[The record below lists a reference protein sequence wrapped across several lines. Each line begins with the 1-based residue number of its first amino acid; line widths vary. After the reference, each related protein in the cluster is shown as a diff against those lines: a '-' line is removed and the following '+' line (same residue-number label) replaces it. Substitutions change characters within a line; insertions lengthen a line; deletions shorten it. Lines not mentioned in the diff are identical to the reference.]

1 MDCVRHKLSHDMT
14 PIVLINGAKQSKI
27 SIFNRNMQF
36 GDGLFET
43 CLVENKKALFWTN
56 HLTRLNRGCEQ
67 LEIGKIDESTWL
79 SDIKKALSL
88 CSYDRCVVKLILSR
102 GESLRGYG
110 FKDAIKPVR
119 AVIVSELQK
128 VILNHSFSLE
138 YCQSGYDSNPKLA
151 GIKHCNRLE
160 QVLARAGLKSDEG
173 IMLDENHNVIS
184 VTQGN
189 IYAIH
194 GNTLITPKL
203 DKCGV
208 EGTRR
213 AVILDL
219 TKLLGIKVKVD
230 TLSVKEL
237 GQADEVFISNSII
250 GIQSISEI
258 GNIGFGA
265 NPITK
270 KIKDAYTE
278 KIEDRNSWKC
288 I

>member
-1 MDCVRHKLSHDMT
+1 MT

-27 SIFNRNMQF
+27 SIFNRNVQF

-43 CLVENKKALFWTN
+43 CVVENKKILFWVN
-56 HLTRLNRGCEQ
+56 HFARLNRGCEK
-67 LEIGKIDESTWL
+67 LKISKVDESVWL
-79 SDIKKALSL
+79 SDVKKALSL
-88 CSYDRCVVKLILSR
+88 CSYDHCVVKLILSR

-110 FKDAIKPVR
+110 FKDDIKPVR

-128 VILNHSFSLE
+128 VTFNKSFCLE

-194 GNTLITPKL
+194 GNTMITPKL

-213 AVILDL
+213 AVIFGL
-219 TKLLGIKVKVD
+219 TKHLGIKVKIEV
-230 TLSVKEL
+230 LSVEKL

-250 GIQSISEI
+250 GIQSISQI
-258 GNIGFGA
+258 GDIGLGES
-265 NPITK
+265 PITK
-270 KIKDAYTE
+270 KIKDAFTE
-278 KIEDRNSWKC
+278 KRADSNSWQC

>member
-1 MDCVRHKLSHDMT
+1 MT

-27 SIFNRNMQF
+27 SIFNRNIQF

-43 CLVENKKALFWTN
+43 CVIENKKILFWVN
-56 HLTRLNRGCEQ
+56 HFARLNKGCEQ
-67 LEIGKIDESTWL
+67 LKISRVDESVWL
-79 SDIKKALSL
+79 SDVKKALSL

-102 GESLRGYG
+102 GDSLRGYG
-110 FKDAIKPVR
+110 FKDDIKPVR

-128 VILNHSFSLE
+128 VTFNKSFCLE

-194 GNTLITPKL
+194 GNSLITPKL

-213 AVILDL
+213 DVILDL
-219 TKLLGIKVKVD
+219 AKLLGIKVKVD

-237 GQADEVFISNSII
+237 GQANEVFISNSII
-250 GIQSISEI
+250 GIQSISQIDDISFSE
-258 GNIGFGA
+258 NL
-265 NPITK
+265 ITK
-270 KIKDAYTE
+270 KIKDAFTE
-278 KIEDRNSWKC
+278 KMEDSNSWQC

>member
-1 MDCVRHKLSHDMT
+1 MT

-27 SIFNRNMQF
+27 SIFNRNVQF

-43 CLVENKKALFWTN
+43 CVVENKKILFWVN
-56 HLTRLNRGCEQ
+56 HFARLNRGCEQ
-67 LEIGKIDESTWL
+67 LKICKVDESVWL

-88 CSYDRCVVKLILSR
+88 CSYDCCVVKLILSR

-110 FKDAIKPVR
+110 FKDDIKPVR
-119 AVIVSELQK
+119 AVIISELQQATF
-128 VILNHSFSLE
+128 NHSFSLE

-160 QVLARAGLKSDEG
+160 QVLARAGLRSDEG

-194 GNTLITPKL
+194 GNTLTTPKL

-219 TKLLGIKVKVD
+219 AKLLGIRVKID
-230 TLSVKEL
+230 TLSTKEL

-258 GNIGFGA
+258 GDIGFGE

-270 KIKDAYTE
+270 KIKDTFMEKTE
-278 KIEDRNSWKC
+278 DSNSWQC

>member
-1 MDCVRHKLSHDMT
+1 MT

-27 SIFNRNMQF
+27 SIFNRNIQF

-43 CLVENKKALFWTN
+43 CVIENKKILFWVN
-56 HLTRLNRGCEQ
+56 HFARLNKGCEQ
-67 LEIGKIDESTWL
+67 LKISRVDESVWL
-79 SDIKKALSL
+79 SDVKKALSL

-110 FKDAIKPVR
+110 FKDDIKPVR

-128 VILNHSFSLE
+128 VTFNKSFCLE

-194 GNTLITPKL
+194 GNSLITPKL

-213 AVILDL
+213 DVILDL
-219 TKLLGIKVKVD
+219 AKLLGIKVKVD
-230 TLSVKEL
+230 TLSVEKL
-237 GQADEVFISNSII
+237 GQADELFISNSII
-250 GIQSISEI
+250 GIQSISQI
-258 GNIGFGA
+258 GDISFSENL
-265 NPITK
+265 ITK
-270 KIKDAYTE
+270 KIKDAFTE
-278 KIEDRNSWKC
+278 KMEDSNSWQC

>member
-1 MDCVRHKLSHDMT
+1 MT

-27 SIFNRNMQF
+27 SIFNRNAQF

-43 CLVENKKALFWTN
+43 CVVENKKILFWVN
-56 HLTRLNRGCEQ
+56 HFARLNRGCEQ
-67 LEIGKIDESTWL
+67 LKISKVDESVWL
-79 SDIKKALSL
+79 SDVKKALSL
-88 CSYDRCVVKLILSR
+88 CSYDHCVVKLILSR

-110 FKDAIKPVR
+110 FKDDIKPVR

-128 VILNHSFSLE
+128 TTPNNSFCLE

-160 QVLARAGLKSDEG
+160 EVLARAGLKSDEG

-189 IYAIH
+189 IYAIL
-194 GNTLITPKL
+194 GNKLITPKL

-219 TKLLGIKVKVD
+219 TKHLDIKVKVEV
-230 TLSVKEL
+230 LSVEKL

-250 GIQSISEI
+250 GIQSISQI
-258 GNIGFGA
+258 GDIGLGESP
-265 NPITK
+265 NNK
-270 KIKDAYTE
+270 K
-278 KIEDRNSWKC
+278 N
-288 I
+288 

>member
-1 MDCVRHKLSHDMT
+1 MT
-14 PIVLINGAKQSKI
+14 PIVLINGAQQSKI
-27 SIFNRNMQF
+27 SIFNRNIQF

-43 CLVENKKALFWTN
+43 CVVENKKILFWVN
-56 HLTRLNRGCEQ
+56 HFARLNRGCEQ
-67 LEIGKIDESTWL
+67 LKISKVDESVWL
-79 SDIKKALSL
+79 SDVKKALSL

-102 GESLRGYG
+102 GDSLRGYG
-110 FKDAIKPVR
+110 FKDDIKPVR

-128 VILNHSFSLE
+128 VTFNHSFSLE

-194 GNTLITPKL
+194 DNTLITPKL

-219 TKLLGIKVKVD
+219 AKLLGIKVKVD
-230 TLSVKEL
+230 TLSIKEL

-250 GIQSISEI
+250 GIQFISQI
-258 GNIGFGA
+258 GDIGFGK
-265 NPITK
+265 NSITK
-270 KIKDAYTE
+270 KIKDAFKKKTE
-278 KIEDRNSWKC
+278 DSNSWQC

>member
-1 MDCVRHKLSHDMT
+1 MT

-27 SIFNRNMQF
+27 SIFNRNAQF

-43 CLVENKKALFWTN
+43 CVVENKKILFWVN
-56 HLTRLNRGCEQ
+56 HFARLNRGCEQ
-67 LEIGKIDESTWL
+67 LKISRVDESVWL
-79 SDIKKALSL
+79 SDVKKALSL

-110 FKDAIKPVR
+110 FKDDIKPVR

-128 VILNHSFSLE
+128 VTFNKSFCLE

-213 AVILDL
+213 DVILDL
-219 TKLLGIKVKVD
+219 AKLLGIKVKVD

-237 GQADEVFISNSII
+237 GQANEVFISNSII
-250 GIQSISEI
+250 GIQSITQI
-258 GNIGFGA
+258 GDISFNE

-270 KIKDAYTE
+270 KIKDAFME
-278 KIEDRNSWKC
+278 KRKDSNSWQC

>member
-1 MDCVRHKLSHDMT
+1 MT

-27 SIFNRNMQF
+27 SIFNRNSQF

-43 CLVENKKALFWTN
+43 CLVENKKILFWIN
-56 HLTRLNRGCEQ
+56 HFDRLNRGCKQ
-67 LEIGKIDESTWL
+67 LKITKVDESVWL
-79 SDIKKALSL
+79 SDVKKALSL
-88 CSYDRCVVKLILSR
+88 CNYDRCVVKLILSR
-102 GESLRGYG
+102 GESQRGYG
-110 FKDAIKPVR
+110 FKDDIKPVR
-119 AVIVSELQK
+119 AVIISELQK
-128 VILNHSFSLE
+128 ATLNNSFSLE

-160 QVLARAGLKSDEG
+160 QILARAGLKSDEG
-173 IMLDENHNVIS
+173 IMLDENCNVIS

-219 TKLLGIKVKVD
+219 AKLQGIKVKVEA
-230 TLSVKEL
+230 LSVEKL

-250 GIQSISEI
+250 GIQSISQIGEI
-258 GNIGFGA
+258 SFGES
-265 NPITK
+265 PITK
-270 KIKDAYTE
+270 KIKDAFTE
-278 KIEDRNSWKC
+278 KKEDSNSWQC

>member
-1 MDCVRHKLSHDMT
+1 MT
-14 PIVLINGAKQSKI
+14 PIVLINGARQSKI
-27 SIFNRNMQF
+27 SIFNRNVHF

-43 CLVENKKALFWTN
+43 CVVENKKILFWTN
-56 HLTRLNRGCEQ
+56 HFARLNRGCEQ
-67 LEIGKIDESTWL
+67 LIIGKVDESVWL
-79 SDIKKALSL
+79 SDVKKALSL
-88 CSYDRCVVKLILSR
+88 CSYDHCVVKLILSR

-110 FKDAIKPVR
+110 FKDDIKPVR

-128 VILNHSFSLE
+128 TTPNKSFCLE

-189 IYAIH
+189 IYAILS
-194 GNTLITPKL
+194 NKLITPKL

-219 TKLLGIKVKVD
+219 TKHLGINVKVEV
-230 TLSVKEL
+230 LSVEKL

-250 GIQSISEI
+250 GIQSISQI
-258 GNIGFGA
+258 GDIGLGES
-265 NPITK
+265 PITK
-270 KIKDAYTE
+270 KIKDAFTE
-278 KIEDRNSWKC
+278 KRKDSNSWQC
-288 I
+288 V

>member
-1 MDCVRHKLSHDMT
+1 MT
-14 PIVLINGAKQSKI
+14 PIVLINGAQQSKI
-27 SIFNRNMQF
+27 SIFNRNIQF

-43 CLVENKKALFWTN
+43 CVVENEEILFWVN
-56 HLTRLNRGCEQ
+56 HFARLNRGCEQ
-67 LEIGKIDESTWL
+67 LKINKVDESAWL
-79 SDIKKALSL
+79 SDVKKALSL
-88 CSYDRCVVKLILSR
+88 CSYNRCVVKLILSR

-110 FKDAIKPVR
+110 FKDDIKPVR

-128 VILNHSFSLE
+128 ATFNHSFSLE

-160 QVLARAGLKSDEG
+160 QVLARASLKSDEG
-173 IMLDENHNVIS
+173 IMLDENHHVIS

-189 IYAIH
+189 IYAIS

-219 TKLLGIKVKVD
+219 ATLLGIKVKVD
-230 TLSVKEL
+230 TLSVDEL

-250 GIQSISEI
+250 GIQSIGQI
-258 GNIGFGA
+258 GDIGFGES
-265 NPITK
+265 PITK
-270 KIKDAYTE
+270 KIKDAFKE
-278 KIEDRNSWKC
+278 KIEDSNSWQC

>member
-1 MDCVRHKLSHDMT
+1 MT
-14 PIVLINGAKQSKI
+14 PIVLINGARQSKI
-27 SIFNRNMQF
+27 SIFNRNVQF

-43 CLVENKKALFWTN
+43 CVVENKEILFWVN
-56 HLTRLNRGCEQ
+56 HFARLNRGCDQ
-67 LEIGKIDESTWL
+67 LKISKVDESVWL
-79 SDIKKALSL
+79 SDVKKALSL

-102 GESLRGYG
+102 GDSLRGYG
-110 FKDAIKPVR
+110 FKDNIKPVR

-128 VILNHSFSLE
+128 VTFNHSFSLE

-151 GIKHCNRLE
+151 GIMHCNRLE

-194 GNTLITPKL
+194 DNTLITPKL

-219 TKLLGIKVKVD
+219 AKLLGIKVKVD
-230 TLSVKEL
+230 TLSIKEL

-250 GIQSISEI
+250 GIQSISQI
-258 GNIGFGA
+258 GDIGLGES
-265 NPITK
+265 PITK
-270 KIKDAYTE
+270 KIKDAFTE
-278 KIEDRNSWKC
+278 KRADSNSWQC

>member
-1 MDCVRHKLSHDMT
+1 MT

-27 SIFNRNMQF
+27 SIFNRNSQF

-43 CLVENKKALFWTN
+43 CLVENKKILFWIN
-56 HLTRLNRGCEQ
+56 HFDRLNRGCKQ
-67 LEIGKIDESTWL
+67 LKITKVDESVWL
-79 SDIKKALSL
+79 SDVKKALSL

-102 GESLRGYG
+102 GESQRGYR
-110 FKDAIKPVR
+110 FKDDIKPVR
-119 AVIVSELQK
+119 AVIILELQK
-128 VILNHSFSLE
+128 AALNNSFSLE

-173 IMLDENHNVIS
+173 IMLDENCNVIS

-219 TKLLGIKVKVD
+219 AKLLGIKVKVEA
-230 TLSVKEL
+230 LSVEKL

-250 GIQSISEI
+250 GIQSISQIGEI
-258 GNIGFGA
+258 SFGES
-265 NPITK
+265 PITK
-270 KIKDAYTE
+270 KIKDAFTE
-278 KIEDRNSWKC
+278 KKEDSNSWQC

>member
-1 MDCVRHKLSHDMT
+1 MT

-27 SIFNRNMQF
+27 SIFNRNSQF

-43 CLVENKKALFWTN
+43 CLVENKKILFWTN
-56 HLTRLNRGCEQ
+56 HFARLNRGCEQ
-67 LEIGKIDESTWL
+67 LKISKVDESVWL
-79 SDIKKALSL
+79 SDVKKALSL

-110 FKDAIKPVR
+110 FKDDIKPVR
-119 AVIVSELQK
+119 AVIVLELQNTT
-128 VILNHSFSLE
+128 LNNLFSLE
-138 YCQSGYDSNPKLA
+138 YCQSGYNSNPKLA

-213 AVILDL
+213 AIILDL
-219 TKLLGIKVKVD
+219 AKLLGIKVKVD
-230 TLSVKEL
+230 TLSAKEL
-237 GQADEVFISNSII
+237 VQADEVFISNSIKE
-250 GIQSISEI
+250 IQSITQIGEI
-258 GNIGFGA
+258 SFGES
-265 NPITK
+265 PITK
-270 KIKDAYTE
+270 KIKDAFRE
-278 KIEDRNSWKC
+278 KRKDSNSWQC

>member
-1 MDCVRHKLSHDMT
+1 MT

-27 SIFNRNMQF
+27 SIFNRNLQF

-43 CLVENKKALFWTN
+43 CVVENKKILFWVN
-56 HLTRLNRGCEQ
+56 HFARLNKGCEQ
-67 LEIGKIDESTWL
+67 LKISKVDESVWL
-79 SDIKKALSL
+79 SDVKKALSL

-110 FKDAIKPVR
+110 FKDDIKPVR

-128 VILNHSFSLE
+128 TTLNNSFSLE
-138 YCQSGYDSNPKLA
+138 YCHSGYNSNPKLA

-194 GNTLITPKL
+194 GNKLITPKL

-219 TKLLGIKVKVD
+219 TKHLGIEVKVEV
-230 TLSVKEL
+230 LSVEKL

-250 GIQSISEI
+250 GIQSIRQI
-258 GNIGFGA
+258 GGIGLGES
-265 NPITK
+265 PITK
-270 KIKDAYTE
+270 KIKDAFRE
-278 KIEDRNSWKC
+278 KRKDSNSWQC

>member
-1 MDCVRHKLSHDMT
+1 MT
-14 PIVLINGAKQSKI
+14 PIVLINGAQQSKI
-27 SIFNRNMQF
+27 SIFNRNIQF

-43 CLVENKKALFWTN
+43 CVVENKKILFWVN
-56 HLTRLNRGCEQ
+56 HFARLNRGCEQ
-67 LEIGKIDESTWL
+67 LKISKVDESVWL
-79 SDIKKALSL
+79 SDVKKALSL

-110 FKDAIKPVR
+110 FEDDIKPVR
-119 AVIVSELQK
+119 AVIVSEFQK
-128 VILNHSFSLE
+128 ATLNNSFSLE
-138 YCQSGYDSNPKLA
+138 YCHSGYDSNPKLA

-160 QVLARAGLKSDEG
+160 QVLARAGIKSDEG
-173 IMLDENHNVIS
+173 IMLDENNNVIS

-219 TKLLGIKVKVD
+219 AKPLGIKVKVD

-250 GIQSISEI
+250 EIQSISQI
-258 GNIGFGA
+258 GDISFGES
-265 NPITK
+265 PITK
-270 KIKDAYTE
+270 KIKDAFTE
-278 KIEDRNSWKC
+278 KMEDSNSWQC

>member
-1 MDCVRHKLSHDMT
+1 MT

-27 SIFNRNMQF
+27 SIFNRNVQF

-43 CLVENKKALFWTN
+43 CVVENKKILFWVN
-56 HLTRLNRGCEQ
+56 HFARLNRGCEQ
-67 LEIGKIDESTWL
+67 LKISKVDESVWL
-79 SDIKKALSL
+79 SDVKKALSL
-88 CSYDRCVVKLILSR
+88 CSYDHCVVKLILSR
-102 GESLRGYG
+102 GDSLRGYG
-110 FKDAIKPVR
+110 FKDDIKPVR

-128 VILNHSFSLE
+128 TTLNNSFCLE

-213 AVILDL
+213 DVILDL
-219 TKLLGIKVKVD
+219 AKLLGIKVKVD

-237 GQADEVFISNSII
+237 GQANEVFISNSII
-250 GIQSISEI
+250 GIQSISQI
-258 GNIGFGA
+258 GDISFSENL
-265 NPITK
+265 ITK
-270 KIKDAYTE
+270 KIKDAFTE
-278 KIEDRNSWKC
+278 KMEDSNSWQC

>member
-1 MDCVRHKLSHDMT
+1 MT

-27 SIFNRNMQF
+27 SIFNRNSQF

-43 CLVENKKALFWTN
+43 CLVENKKILFWIN
-56 HLTRLNRGCEQ
+56 HFDRLNRGCKQ
-67 LEIGKIDESTWL
+67 LKITKVDESVWL
-79 SDIKKALSL
+79 SDVKKALSL
-88 CSYDRCVVKLILSR
+88 CNYDRCVVKLILSR
-102 GESLRGYG
+102 GESQRGYG
-110 FKDAIKPVR
+110 FKDDIKPVR
-119 AVIVSELQK
+119 AVIISELQK
-128 VILNHSFSLE
+128 ATLNNSFSLE
-138 YCQSGYDSNPKLA
+138 YCQSGYDSNPKFA

-173 IMLDENHNVIS
+173 IMLDENCNVIS

-219 TKLLGIKVKVD
+219 AKLQGIKVRVEA
-230 TLSVKEL
+230 LSVEKL

-250 GIQSISEI
+250 GIQSISQIGEI
-258 GNIGFGA
+258 SFGES
-265 NPITK
+265 PITK
-270 KIKDAYTE
+270 KIKDAFTE
-278 KIEDRNSWKC
+278 KKEDSNSWQC

>member
-1 MDCVRHKLSHDMT
+1 MT

-27 SIFNRNMQF
+27 SIFNRNIQF

-43 CLVENKKALFWTN
+43 CVIENKKILFWVN
-56 HLTRLNRGCEQ
+56 HFARLNKGCEQ
-67 LEIGKIDESTWL
+67 LKISRVDESVWL
-79 SDIKKALSL
+79 SDVKKALSL

-110 FKDAIKPVR
+110 FKDDIKPVR

-128 VILNHSFSLE
+128 VTFNKSFCLE

-189 IYAIH
+189 IYAIL
-194 GNTLITPKL
+194 GNKLITPKL

-219 TKLLGIKVKVD
+219 TKHLGIKVKVEV
-230 TLSVKEL
+230 LSVEKL

-250 GIQSISEI
+250 GIQSISQI
-258 GNIGFGA
+258 GDIGLGES
-265 NPITK
+265 PITK
-270 KIKDAYTE
+270 KIKDAFTE
-278 KIEDRNSWKC
+278 KREDSNSWQC

>member
-1 MDCVRHKLSHDMT
+1 MT

-27 SIFNRNMQF
+27 SIFNRNIQF

-43 CLVENKKALFWTN
+43 CVVENKKILFWVN
-56 HLTRLNRGCEQ
+56 HFARLNRGCEQ
-67 LEIGKIDESTWL
+67 LKISKVDESVWL
-79 SDIKKALSL
+79 SDVKKALSL
-88 CSYDRCVVKLILSR
+88 YMYDRCVVKLILSR

-110 FKDAIKPVR
+110 FKDDIKPVR

-128 VILNHSFSLE
+128 TTLNNSFCLE

-189 IYAIH
+189 IYAIL
-194 GNTLITPKL
+194 GNKLITPKL

-219 TKLLGIKVKVD
+219 AKFLGIKIKVD
-230 TLSVKEL
+230 TLSVQVL

-250 GIQSISEI
+250 GIQSISQIGEI
-258 GNIGFGA
+258 GLGES
-265 NPITK
+265 PITK
-270 KIKDAYTE
+270 KIKDSFKE
-278 KIEDRNSWKC
+278 KREDSNSWQC

>member
-1 MDCVRHKLSHDMT
+1 MT

-43 CLVENKKALFWTN
+43 CWVENKKILFWIN
-56 HLTRLNRGCEQ
+56 HFERLNRGCE
-67 LEIGKIDESTWL
+67 LLKIGKVDESIWL
-79 SDIKKALSL
+79 SDVKKALSS
-88 CSYDRCVVKLILSR
+88 CSYNCCVVKLILSR

-110 FKDAIKPVR
+110 FDVDIKPVR

-128 VILNHSFSLE
+128 ATFNHSFSLE

-160 QVLARAGLKSDEG
+160 QVLAREGLKSDEG

-194 GNTLITPKL
+194 GNTLTTPKL

-219 TKLLGIKVKVD
+219 VKILGIKVKVEV
-230 TLSVKEL
+230 LSVEKL

-250 GIQSISEI
+250 GIQSIRQI
-258 GNIGFGA
+258 GGIGLGES
-265 NPITK
+265 PITK
-270 KIKDAYTE
+270 KIKDAFRE
-278 KIEDRNSWKC
+278 KRKDSNSWQC

>member
-1 MDCVRHKLSHDMT
+1 MT

-27 SIFNRNMQF
+27 SIFNRNIQF

-43 CLVENKKALFWTN
+43 CVVENKKILFWVN
-56 HLTRLNRGCEQ
+56 HFARLNRGCEQ
-67 LEIGKIDESTWL
+67 LKISKVDESIWL

-110 FKDAIKPVR
+110 FEDDIKPVR
-119 AVIVSELQK
+119 AVIVSEFQK
-128 VILNHSFSLE
+128 ATLNNSFCLE

-160 QVLARAGLKSDEG
+160 QVLARPGLKSDEG

-219 TKLLGIKVKVD
+219 AKPLGIKVKVD

-237 GQADEVFISNSII
+237 GQADEVFISNSIL
-250 GIQSISEI
+250 GIQSISQI
-258 GNIGFGA
+258 GVICFGES
-265 NPITK
+265 PITK
-270 KIKDAYTE
+270 KIKDAFTE
-278 KIEDRNSWKC
+278 KRADSNSWQC

>member
-1 MDCVRHKLSHDMT
+1 MT

-27 SIFNRNMQF
+27 SIFNRNSQF

-43 CLVENKKALFWTN
+43 CLVENKKILFWIN
-56 HLTRLNRGCEQ
+56 HFARLNRGCKQ
-67 LEIGKIDESTWL
+67 LKISKVDESVWL
-79 SDIKKALSL
+79 SDVKKALSL

-102 GESLRGYG
+102 GESQRGYG
-110 FKDAIKPVR
+110 FKDDIKPVR
-119 AVIVSELQK
+119 AVIISELQK
-128 VILNHSFSLE
+128 ATLNNSFSLE

-160 QVLARAGLKSDEG
+160 QVLARSDLKSDEG
-173 IMLDENHNVIS
+173 IMLDENCNVIS

-219 TKLLGIKVKVD
+219 AKLLGIKVKVEA
-230 TLSVKEL
+230 LSVEKL

-250 GIQSISEI
+250 GIQSISQIGEI
-258 GNIGFGA
+258 SFGES
-265 NPITK
+265 PITK
-270 KIKDAYTE
+270 KIKDAFTE
-278 KIEDRNSWKC
+278 KKEDSNSWQC

>member
-1 MDCVRHKLSHDMT
+1 MT

-27 SIFNRNMQF
+27 SIFNRNVQF

-43 CLVENKKALFWTN
+43 CVVENKKILFWVN
-56 HLTRLNRGCEQ
+56 HFARLNKGCEQ
-67 LEIGKIDESTWL
+67 LKISRVDESVWL
-79 SDIKKALSL
+79 SDVKKALSL

-110 FKDAIKPVR
+110 FKDDIKPVR

-128 VILNHSFSLE
+128 VTFNKSFCLE

-213 AVILDL
+213 DVILDL
-219 TKLLGIKVKVD
+219 AKLLGIKVKVD

-237 GQADEVFISNSII
+237 GQANEVFISNSII
-250 GIQSISEI
+250 GIQSISQI
-258 GNIGFGA
+258 GDISFSENL
-265 NPITK
+265 ITK
-270 KIKDAYTE
+270 KIKDAFTE
-278 KIEDRNSWKC
+278 KMEDSNSWQC

>member
-1 MDCVRHKLSHDMT
+1 MA
-14 PIVLINGAKQSKI
+14 PIVIINGAKQSKI
-27 SIFNRNMQF
+27 SIFNRNIQF

-43 CLVENKKALFWTN
+43 CVVENKKILFWVN
-56 HLTRLNRGCEQ
+56 HFARLNRGCEQ
-67 LEIGKIDESTWL
+67 LKMSKVDASVWL
-79 SDIKKALSL
+79 SDINKALSL
-88 CSYDRCVVKLILSR
+88 CSYDLCVVKLILSR

-110 FKDAIKPVR
+110 FEDDIKPVR
-119 AVIVSELQK
+119 AVIVSEFQK
-128 VILNHSFSLE
+128 ATLNNSFCLE

-219 TKLLGIKVKVD
+219 AKPLGIKVKVD

-237 GQADEVFISNSII
+237 GQANEVFISNSII
-250 GIQSISEI
+250 GIQSISQI
-258 GNIGFGA
+258 GDISFGES
-265 NPITK
+265 PITK
-270 KIKDAYTE
+270 KIKDAFKE
-278 KIEDRNSWKC
+278 KREDSNSWQC

>member
-1 MDCVRHKLSHDMT
+1 MT

-27 SIFNRNMQF
+27 SIFNRNIQF

-43 CLVENKKALFWTN
+43 CVVENKKILFWVN
-56 HLTRLNRGCEQ
+56 HFARLNRGCEQ
-67 LEIGKIDESTWL
+67 LKISKVDESVWL
-79 SDIKKALSL
+79 SDVKKALSL

-110 FKDAIKPVR
+110 FKDDIKPVR

-128 VILNHSFSLE
+128 TTLNNSFCLE

-219 TKLLGIKVKVD
+219 AKLLGIKVKVD

-250 GIQSISEI
+250 GIQSISQI
-258 GNIGFGA
+258 GDISFSENL
-265 NPITK
+265 ITK
-270 KIKDAYTE
+270 KIKDAFTE
-278 KIEDRNSWKC
+278 KMEDSNSWQC

>member
-1 MDCVRHKLSHDMT
+1 MT

-27 SIFNRNMQF
+27 SIFNRNTQF

-43 CLVENKKALFWTN
+43 CVVENKKILFWVN
-56 HLTRLNRGCEQ
+56 HFARLNRGCEQ
-67 LEIGKIDESTWL
+67 LKISKVDESVWL
-79 SDIKKALSL
+79 SDVKKALSL

-110 FKDAIKPVR
+110 FKDDIKPVR

-128 VILNHSFSLE
+128 TTLNNSFCLE

-194 GNTLITPKL
+194 DNTLITPKL

-219 TKLLGIKVKVD
+219 AKLLGIKVKVD
-230 TLSVKEL
+230 TLSIKEL

-250 GIQSISEI
+250 GIQFISQI
-258 GNIGFGA
+258 GNIGFGK
-265 NPITK
+265 NSITK
-270 KIKDAYTE
+270 KIKDAFKKKTE
-278 KIEDRNSWKC
+278 DINSWQC

>member
-1 MDCVRHKLSHDMT
+1 MA
-14 PIVLINGAKQSKI
+14 PIVIINGAKQSKI
-27 SIFNRNMQF
+27 SIFNRNAQF

-43 CLVENKKALFWTN
+43 CVVENKKILFWVN
-56 HLTRLNRGCEQ
+56 HFARLNKGCEQ
-67 LEIGKIDESTWL
+67 LKISRVDESVWL
-79 SDIKKALSL
+79 SDVKKALSL

-110 FKDAIKPVR
+110 FKDDIKPVR

-128 VILNHSFSLE
+128 VTFNKSFCLE

-213 AVILDL
+213 DVILDL
-219 TKLLGIKVKVD
+219 AKLLGIKVKVD

-237 GQADEVFISNSII
+237 GQANEVFISNSII
-250 GIQSISEI
+250 GIQSISQI
-258 GNIGFGA
+258 GDISFSENL
-265 NPITK
+265 ITK
-270 KIKDAYTE
+270 KIKDAFTE
-278 KIEDRNSWKC
+278 KMEDSNSWQC

>member
-1 MDCVRHKLSHDMT
+1 MI
-14 PIVLINGAKQSKI
+14 PIVLINGVKQSKI
-27 SIFNRNMQF
+27 SIFNRNIQF

-43 CLVENKKALFWTN
+43 CVVENKKILFWVN
-56 HLTRLNRGCEQ
+56 HFARLNRGCEQ
-67 LEIGKIDESTWL
+67 LKISKVDESVWL
-79 SDIKKALSL
+79 SDVKKALSL

-110 FKDAIKPVR
+110 FKDDIKLVR

-128 VILNHSFSLE
+128 ATLNKSFCLE

-189 IYAIH
+189 IFAIL
-194 GNTLITPKL
+194 GNKLITPKL

-213 AVILDL
+213 SVILDL
-219 TKLLGIKVKVD
+219 TKHLGIKVKVEV
-230 TLSVKEL
+230 LSVEKL

-250 GIQSISEI
+250 GIQSISQI
-258 GNIGFGA
+258 GDIGLGES
-265 NPITK
+265 PITK
-270 KIKDAYTE
+270 KIKDAFTE
-278 KIEDRNSWKC
+278 KMEDSNSWQC
-288 I
+288 V

>member
-1 MDCVRHKLSHDMT
+1 MT

-27 SIFNRNMQF
+27 SIFNRNSQF

-43 CLVENKKALFWTN
+43 CLVENKKILFWIN
-56 HLTRLNRGCEQ
+56 HFDRLNRGCKQ
-67 LEIGKIDESTWL
+67 LKITKVDESVWL
-79 SDIKKALSL
+79 SDVKKALSL
-88 CSYDRCVVKLILSR
+88 CNYDRCVVKLILSR
-102 GESLRGYG
+102 GESQRGYG
-110 FKDAIKPVR
+110 FKDDIKPVR
-119 AVIVSELQK
+119 AVIISELQK
-128 VILNHSFSLE
+128 ATLNNSFSLE

-160 QVLARAGLKSDEG
+160 QILARAGLKSDEG
-173 IMLDENHNVIS
+173 IMLDENCNVIS

-219 TKLLGIKVKVD
+219 AKLQGIKVKVEA
-230 TLSVKEL
+230 LSVEKL
-237 GQADEVFISNSII
+237 GQADEVFISNSIKE
-250 GIQSISEI
+250 IQSIGQIGEI
-258 GNIGFGA
+258 SFGES
-265 NPITK
+265 PITK
-270 KIKDAYTE
+270 KIKNAYTE
-278 KIEDRNSWKC
+278 KREDNNSWQC

>member
-1 MDCVRHKLSHDMT
+1 MT

-27 SIFNRNMQF
+27 SIFNRNIQF

-43 CLVENKKALFWTN
+43 CVIENKKILFWVN
-56 HLTRLNRGCEQ
+56 HFARLNRGCEQ
-67 LEIGKIDESTWL
+67 LKISKVDESVWL
-79 SDIKKALSL
+79 SDVKTALSL

-110 FKDAIKPVR
+110 FKDDIKPVR

-128 VILNHSFSLE
+128 VTFNKSFCLE

-213 AVILDL
+213 DVILDL
-219 TKLLGIKVKVD
+219 AKLLGIKVKVD

-250 GIQSISEI
+250 GIQSISQI
-258 GNIGFGA
+258 GDISFGES
-265 NPITK
+265 PITK
-270 KIKDAYTE
+270 KIKDAF
-278 KIEDRNSWKC
+278 KKKREDSNSWQC

>member
-1 MDCVRHKLSHDMT
+1 MT

-27 SIFNRNMQF
+27 SIFNRNIQF

-43 CLVENKKALFWTN
+43 CVVENKKILFWVN
-56 HLTRLNRGCEQ
+56 HFARLNRGCEQ
-67 LEIGKIDESTWL
+67 LKISKVDESVWL
-79 SDIKKALSL
+79 SDVKKALSL
-88 CSYDRCVVKLILSR
+88 CSYDHCVVKLILSR

-110 FKDAIKPVR
+110 FKDDIKPVR

-128 VILNHSFSLE
+128 TTPNNSFCLE

-213 AVILDL
+213 DVILDL
-219 TKLLGIKVKVD
+219 AKLLGIKVKVD

-237 GQADEVFISNSII
+237 GQANEVFISNSII
-250 GIQSISEI
+250 GIQSISKIDDISFSE
-258 GNIGFGA
+258 NL
-265 NPITK
+265 ITK
-270 KIKDAYTE
+270 KIKDAFTE
-278 KIEDRNSWKC
+278 KMEDSNSWQC

>member
-1 MDCVRHKLSHDMT
+1 MT

-27 SIFNRNMQF
+27 SIFNRNVQF

-43 CLVENKKALFWTN
+43 CVVENKKILFWVN
-56 HLTRLNRGCEQ
+56 HFARLNRGCEQ
-67 LEIGKIDESTWL
+67 LKISKVDESVWL
-79 SDIKKALSL
+79 SDVKKALSL
-88 CSYDRCVVKLILSR
+88 CSYDHCVVKLILSR

-110 FKDAIKPVR
+110 FKDDIKPVR

-128 VILNHSFSLE
+128 TTLNNSFCLE
-138 YCQSGYDSNPKLA
+138 YCKSGYVSNSKLA

-213 AVILDL
+213 DVILDL

-237 GQADEVFISNSII
+237 GQANEVFISNSII
-250 GIQSISEI
+250 GIQSISQI
-258 GNIGFGA
+258 GDISFSE

-270 KIKDAYTE
+270 KIKNAFTE
-278 KIEDRNSWKC
+278 KRADSNSWQC

>member
-1 MDCVRHKLSHDMT
+1 MT

-27 SIFNRNMQF
+27 SIFNRNIQF

-43 CLVENKKALFWTN
+43 CVIENKKILFWVN
-56 HLTRLNRGCEQ
+56 HFARLNKGCEQ
-67 LEIGKIDESTWL
+67 LKISRVDESVWL
-79 SDIKKALSL
+79 SDVKKALSL

-110 FKDAIKPVR
+110 FKDDIKPVR

-128 VILNHSFSLE
+128 VTFNKSFCLE

-160 QVLARAGLKSDEG
+160 EVLARAGLKSDEG

-213 AVILDL
+213 DVILDL
-219 TKLLGIKVKVD
+219 AKLLGIKVKVD

-237 GQADEVFISNSII
+237 GQANEVFISNSII
-250 GIQSISEI
+250 GIQSITQI
-258 GNIGFGA
+258 GDISFNE

-270 KIKDAYTE
+270 KIKDAFTE
-278 KIEDRNSWKC
+278 KMEDSNSWQC